1 MPFLYFAIPIQILHR
16 LALLW
21 RSPRLQSFPSTTAIL
36 NTKVISSGGE
46 TLDEE
51 SKWKQEETQQRG
63 QRCGSGKLLDWDETV
78 VHQGQ
83 RLRLQFVTGCG
94 YRADYILV
102 VVRGDEVEAGFRAV
116 EWWTTTC
123 FAFCLKRCVEFL
135 SSTVG
140 SLALAAID
148 SQNLVVV
155 IANFLSTKG
164 IENVILDGF

>member
-21 RSPRLQSFPSTTAIL
+21 RSPHLQSFPSTTAIL

-51 SKWKQEETQQRG
+51 SKWKQEETQP
-63 QRCGSGKLLDWDETV
+63 LIEPLDVIW
-78 VHQGQ
+78 
-83 RLRLQFVTGCG
+83 LRLQFVTGCG

-135 SSTVG
+135 SRMQTCNHADTVG

-155 IANFLSTKG
+155 IANFLSIKG
-164 IENVILDGF
+164 SENVILDGF